1 MQPNRKPSLSTTL
14 SVLGIAN
21 YRRLFISS
29 TCSFFGMNMQ
39 MVLLALVAWELTKS
53 FTYAGMLMASSALP
67 MLLFTLPGGA
77 IVDKVNKRTL
87 MMFTQVSMG
96 SLNVLCGILIF
107 TEDITVWSLLG
118 LGIAQGSIISIGMP
132 ARTPLMAS
140 VVSPQR
146 IGSAIAVSNMSMNM
160 SRVVGPM
167 LGVAII
173 EFFPHFGTRFDVGYE
188 WGYMTSGFLGIVSII
203 PLLLVPSSIAAP
215 QFDSNSPKESLSV
228 RSILND
234 ISAGISYVYHTP
246 RLRLLMLLMLVLTIF
261 AQPFQNLVAGFAESG
276 LKLED
281 WETKAGQLTAMAG
294 VGAMIGSV
302 LITWLAEWDRKPLLQ
317 WLSGLAT
324 AAGFITMTVGSQMFG
339 FAGAV
344 VGVTI
349 VGGGTAFYMTA
360 TSTMMLT
367 EANPKFY
374 GRVMSLFMLS
384 FSAVGVMSLPL
395 GIVAD
400 RVGSLFLFS
409 TLGVCVAIAMLLSA
423 ILKPSFVFQ
432 RLTATPNT
440 REEVAAEKEKL
451 IVVDP
456 PPDQVTQG
464 IARSLAATE
473 PQKESH
479 EMDSIRMANSS
490 KSKRRSGYG
499 VSNEAGVATD
509 VPDSKHR
516 LRFLTLKNNHKT
528 SASNGYGILQNR
540 QVSDTKSTKNKYGL
554 GAIKA
559 KIEPKSF
566 SGTSESSHPSE
577 DKVSVTTAN
586 EKVLVERIAP
596 DAIIAAQQKNNI
608 MANILKRSSMMGA
621 AAAMV
626 ALIVFS
632 LRKKK

>member
-1 MQPNRKPSLSTTL
+1 
-14 SVLGIAN
+14 
-21 YRRLFISS
+21 
-29 TCSFFGMNMQ
+29 MQ

-53 FTYAGMLMASSALP
+53 FTLSGMLMASSALP

-77 IVDKVNKRTL
+77 IVDRVNKRTL
-87 MMFTQVSMG
+87 MIFTQVSMG
-96 SLNVLCGILIF
+96 SLNVLCGILIL
-107 TEDITVWSLLG
+107 TEDISIWSLLG

-188 WGYMTSGFLGIVSII
+188 WGYMTSGFLGIFSII
-203 PLLLVPSSIAAP
+203 PLLRVPSSIAAP
-215 QFDSNSPKESLSV
+215 QFDSNNQKQSLTV
-228 RSILND
+228 RSILGD
-234 ISAGISYVYHTP
+234 ISAGISYVYRTP
-246 RLRLLMLLMLVLTIF
+246 QLRLLMLLMLVLTIF

-276 LKLED
+276 LQLEN

-324 AAGFITMTVGSQMFG
+324 AAGFITMTVGSQIFG

-349 VGGGTAFYMTA
+349 VGGATAFYMTA
-360 TSTMMLT
+360 SSTMMLT
-367 EANPKFY
+367 AANPKFY

-400 RVGSLFLFS
+400 RIGSLFLFS
-409 TLGVCVAIAMLLSA
+409 TLGTCVAVAMVLTA

-432 RLTATPNT
+432 RLAPAPHTDHEATLEKKKSIVTDHPPE
-440 REEVAAEKEKL
+440 RLAENVQQSL
-451 IVVDP
+451 
-456 PPDQVTQG
+456 VTNK
-464 IARSLAATE
+464 S
-473 PQKESH
+473 PQNSSKTN
-479 EMDSIRMANSS
+479 SIRLANSS
-490 KSKRRSGYG
+490 QSKRRSGYG
-499 VSNEAGVATD
+499 IANDTGIATN

-516 LRFLTLKNNHKT
+516 LRFLTLKDNHKT
-528 SASNGYGILQNR
+528 NARNGYGILKNE
-540 QVSDTKSTKNKYGL
+540 QVPNANLNQREYGL
-554 GAIKA
+554 GSVKL
-559 KIEPKSF
+559 ESETESF
-566 SGTSESSHPSE
+566 SDKSEHVHPSGE
-577 DKVSVTTAN
+577 KVSVTTSD
-586 EKVLVERIAP
+586 EKVLVERITP
-596 DAIIAAQQKNNI
+596 DAIIAARQKSNI
-608 MANILKRSSMMGA
+608 MANILKGGSVMGA

-626 ALIVFS
+626 ALVVFS

>member
-1 MQPNRKPSLSTTL
+1 
-14 SVLGIAN
+14 
-21 YRRLFISS
+21 
-29 TCSFFGMNMQ
+29 MQ

-53 FTYAGMLMASSALP
+53 FTFAGMLMASSALP

-87 MMFTQVSMG
+87 MIFTQVSMG

-107 TEDITVWSLLG
+107 TEDISVWSLLG

-203 PLLLVPSSIAAP
+203 PLLQVPSSIAAP
-215 QFDSNSPKESLSV
+215 QFSSNSVKESLSV
-228 RSILND
+228 RSILTD

-246 RLRLLMLLMLVLTIF
+246 RLRLLMLLMLILTIF

-276 LKLED
+276 LKLEN
-281 WETKAGQLTAMAG
+281 WEAKAGQLTAMAG

-339 FAGAV
+339 FAGAI

-349 VGGGTAFYMTA
+349 VGGATAFYMTA

-367 EANPKFY
+367 AANPRFY

-409 TLGVCVAIAMLLSA
+409 TLGICVAVAMLLTA

-432 RLTATPNT
+432 RLIPAPNT
-440 REEVAAEKEKL
+440 DHEATLEKKNS
-451 IVVDP
+451 IAPDS
-456 PPDQVTQG
+456 PPDRLAENVQQ
-464 IARSLAATE
+464 SLLANKP
-473 PQKESH
+473 PQNSRET
-479 EMDSIRMANSS
+479 DSIRLANSS
-490 KSKRRSGYG
+490 QSKRRSGYG
-499 VSNEAGVATD
+499 ISNDSGVATD

-528 SASNGYGILQNR
+528 SARNGYGILQNR
-540 QVSDTKSTKNKYGL
+540 QVSDTKSTQNKYGL
-554 GAIKA
+554 GTIKA
-559 KIEPKSF
+559 EIKPENF
-566 SGTSESSHPSE
+566 SGTSDSSHSSE
-577 DKVSVTTAN
+577 DKVTATTTN

-608 MANILKRSSMMGA
+608 VANILKRGSMMGA

-626 ALIVFS
+626 ALVVFS

>member
-1 MQPNRKPSLSTTL
+1 
-14 SVLGIAN
+14 
-21 YRRLFISS
+21 
-29 TCSFFGMNMQ
+29 MQ

-53 FTYAGMLMASSALP
+53 FTLSGMLMASSALP

-77 IVDKVNKRTL
+77 IVDRVNKRTL
-87 MMFTQVSMG
+87 MIFTQVSMG

-107 TEDITVWSLLG
+107 TEDISVWSLLG

-140 VVSPQR
+140 VVSPER

-167 LGVAII
+167 IGVAII
-173 EFFPHFGTRFDVGYE
+173 EFFPHFGNRFDVGYE
-188 WGYMTSGFLGIVSII
+188 WGYMTSGFLGIISII
-203 PLLLVPSSIAAP
+203 PLLRVPSSIAAP
-215 QFDSNSPKESLSV
+215 QFDSGSQKESLTF
-228 RSILND
+228 RSIIGD
-234 ISAGISYVYHTP
+234 ISAGISYVYRTP
-246 RLRLLMLLMLVLTIF
+246 LLRLLMLLMLVLTIF

-276 LKLED
+276 LQLEN
-281 WETKAGQLTAMAG
+281 WEAKAGQLTAMAG

-344 VGVTI
+344 VGVTM
-349 VGGGTAFYMTA
+349 VGGATAFYMTA
-360 TSTMMLT
+360 SSTMMLT
-367 EANPKFY
+367 AANPKFY

-409 TLGVCVAIAMLLSA
+409 TLGICVAVAMVLTA
-423 ILKPSFVFQ
+423 ILKPSFVFKRFSSELNTDQ
-432 RLTATPNT
+432 QTASDDEQSIAIEPPSNQLTENARHSLVATQT
-440 REEVAAEKEKL
+440 
-451 IVVDP
+451 
-456 PPDQVTQG
+456 
-464 IARSLAATE
+464 
-473 PQKESH
+473 PQKSG
-479 EMDSIRMANSS
+479 EMESIRLSNSS
-490 KSKRRSGYG
+490 KKKRRTGYG
-499 VSNEAGVATD
+499 IWSESSVATD

-516 LRFLTLKNNHKT
+516 LRFLTLKNDHKT
-528 SASNGYGILQNR
+528 NARNGYGILGNR
-540 QVSDTKSTKNKYGL
+540 QVPNTKINQKQYGF
-554 GAIKA
+554 GPMKTA
-559 KIEPKSF
+559 PKDPSF
-566 SGTSESSHPSE
+566 TDTSEHLGLSE
-577 DKVSVTTAN
+577 EKVTATTAD
-586 EKVLVERIAP
+586 EKVLVERITP
-596 DAIIAAQQKNNI
+596 DVIIAAPRKSNLVSNI
-608 MANILKRSSMMGA
+608 IKGGSVMGA

-626 ALIVFS
+626 ALVVFS

>member
-1 MQPNRKPSLSTTL
+1 MRANSKPSLSTTL

-53 FTYAGMLMASSALP
+53 FTLSGMLMASSALP

-77 IVDKVNKRTL
+77 IVDRVNKRTL
-87 MMFTQVSMG
+87 MMFTQASMG
-96 SLNVLCGILIF
+96 ALNVLCGILIL
-107 TEDITVWSLLG
+107 TEDISVWSLLG

-173 EFFPHFGTRFDVGYE
+173 EFFPHIGTRFDVGYE
-188 WGYMTSGFLGIVSII
+188 WGYMTSGLLGIISLI
-203 PLLLVPSSIAAP
+203 PLLRVPSSIAAP
-215 QFDSNSPKESLSV
+215 QPGPSNQKEAMSIK
-228 RSILND
+228 SILRD
-234 ISAGISYVYHTP
+234 IVAGISYVYSTP
-246 RLRLLMLLMLVLTIF
+246 RLRLLMALMLVLTIF

-276 LKLED
+276 LKMDD
-281 WETKAGQLTAMAG
+281 WQAKAGQLTAMAG

-349 VGGGTAFYMTA
+349 VGGATAFYMTA
-360 TSTMMLT
+360 SSTMMLMST
-367 EANPKFY
+367 NPKFY

-395 GIVAD
+395 GMVAD
-400 RVGSLFLFS
+400 RIGSLILFS
-409 TLGVCVAIAMLLSA
+409 TLGICVALAMLMVA

-432 RLTATPNT
+432 RLTSSLNSDEKLT
-440 REEVAAEKEKL
+440 AETEKL
-451 IVVDP
+451 IMIET
-456 PPDQVTQG
+456 PPDQVKEVEQ
-464 IARSLAATE
+464 SLLANKKLKKNGE
-473 PQKESH
+473 IG
-479 EMDSIRMANSS
+479 SIRLANSPQ
-490 KSKRRSGYG
+490 SKRRSGYG
-499 VSNEAGVATD
+499 IWNEPGVATD
-509 VPDSKHR
+509 VTDSKHR

-528 SASNGYGILQNR
+528 NARNGYGVLKNE
-540 QVSDTKSTKNKYGL
+540 QVPDAQFNQKEYGL
-554 GAIKA
+554 GHIK
-559 KIEPKSF
+559 KE
-566 SGTSESSHPSE
+566 SESKDVSSPTKEYRPLE
-577 DKVSVTTAN
+577 DRVSATRAD
-586 EKVLVERIAP
+586 EKVLVERITP

-608 MANILKRSSMMGA
+608 VSNILKRGSIMGA

-626 ALIVFS
+626 ALVVFS

>member
-1 MQPNRKPSLSTTL
+1 
-14 SVLGIAN
+14 
-21 YRRLFISS
+21 
-29 TCSFFGMNMQ
+29 MNMQ

-53 FTYAGMLMASSALP
+53 FTFAGMLMASSALP

-107 TEDITVWSLLG
+107 TEDITVWSLLA

-140 VVSPQR
+140 VVSPER

-167 LGVAII
+167 LGIAII

-203 PLLLVPSSIAAP
+203 PLLSVPSSIAAP
-215 QFDSNSPKESLSV
+215 QFSSNSVKESLSV
-228 RSILND
+228 RSILTD
-234 ISAGISYVYHTP
+234 ISAGISYVYRTP
-246 RLRLLMLLMLVLTIF
+246 RLRLLMLLMLILTIF

-276 LKLED
+276 LKLEN
-281 WETKAGQLTAMAG
+281 WEAKAGQLTAMAG

-339 FAGAV
+339 FAGAI

-349 VGGGTAFYMTA
+349 VGGATAFYMTA

-367 EANPKFY
+367 AANPRFY

-409 TLGVCVAIAMLLSA
+409 TLGICVAVAMLLTA

-432 RLTATPNT
+432 RLIPAPNT
-440 REEVAAEKEKL
+440 DHEATLEKKNS
-451 IVVDP
+451 IAPDP
-456 PPDQVTQG
+456 PPDRLAENVQQ
-464 IARSLAATE
+464 SLLANKP
-473 PQKESH
+473 PQNSRET
-479 EMDSIRMANSS
+479 DSIRLANSS
-490 KSKRRSGYG
+490 QSKRRSGYG
-499 VSNEAGVATD
+499 ISNDSGVATD

-528 SASNGYGILQNR
+528 SARNGYGILQSR
-540 QVSDTKSTKNKYGL
+540 QVSDTKSTQNKYGL
-554 GAIKA
+554 GTIKA
-559 KIEPKSF
+559 EIKPENF
-566 SGTSESSHPSE
+566 SGTSDSSHSSE
-577 DKVSVTTAN
+577 DKVSATTTN

-608 MANILKRSSMMGA
+608 VANILKRGSMMGA

-626 ALIVFS
+626 ALVVFS

>member
-1 MQPNRKPSLSTTL
+1 MQANRKPSLLTTL

-53 FTYAGMLMASSALP
+53 FTLSGMLMASSALP

-77 IVDKVNKRTL
+77 IVDRVNKRTL
-87 MMFTQVSMG
+87 MMFTQVGMG
-96 SLNVLCGILIF
+96 SLNLLCGILIL
-107 TEDITVWSLLG
+107 TEDISVWSLLG

-188 WGYMTSGFLGIVSII
+188 WGYMTSGLLGIISII
-203 PLLLVPSSIAAP
+203 PLLKVPSSIAAP
-215 QFDSNSPKESLSV
+215 QSDPSNQKESMSIK
-228 RSILND
+228 SILRD
-234 ISAGISYVYHTP
+234 IGAGISYVYSTP
-246 RLRLLMLLMLVLTIF
+246 RLRLLMVLMLVLTIF
-261 AQPFQNLVAGFAESG
+261 AQPFQNLIAGFAESG
-276 LKLED
+276 LKMDD
-281 WETKAGQLTAMAG
+281 WQAKAGQLTAMAG

-349 VGGGTAFYMTA
+349 VGGATAFYMTA
-360 TSTMMLT
+360 SSTMMLT
-367 EANPKFY
+367 STNPKFY

-395 GIVAD
+395 GMVAD
-400 RVGSLFLFS
+400 RIGSLFLFS
-409 TLGVCVAIAMLLSA
+409 TLGICVALAMLMVA
-423 ILKPSFVFQ
+423 IIKPSFVFQ
-432 RLTATPNT
+432 RLASSPNFDEQLT
-440 REEVAAEKEKL
+440 SGTEKL
-451 IVVDP
+451 IVMETP
-456 PPDQVTQG
+456 PGQVKEVSQ
-464 IARSLAATE
+464 SLPAN
-473 PQKESH
+473 KKLKKNR
-479 EMDSIRMANSS
+479 EMGSIRLANSS
-490 KSKRRSGYG
+490 QSKRRSGYG
-499 VSNEAGVATD
+499 IRNESGVATD

-516 LRFLTLKNNHKT
+516 LRFLTLKNSHKT
-528 SASNGYGILQNR
+528 NARTGYGVLENGPVPDSKFNR
-540 QVSDTKSTKNKYGL
+540 KEYGL
-554 GAIKA
+554 GSIK
-559 KIEPKSF
+559 KE
-566 SGTSESSHPSE
+566 SESKGFSSPPKAQRPLE
-577 DKVSVTTAN
+577 DKVSVATAD
-586 EKVLVERIAP
+586 EKVLVKRITP

-608 MANILKRSSMMGA
+608 VANILKKGSIMGA

-626 ALIVFS
+626 ALVVFS

>member
-1 MQPNRKPSLSTTL
+1 
-14 SVLGIAN
+14 
-21 YRRLFISS
+21 
-29 TCSFFGMNMQ
+29 MNMQ

-53 FTYAGMLMASSALP
+53 FTLSGMLMASSALP

-77 IVDKVNKRTL
+77 IVDRVNKRTL
-87 MMFTQVSMG
+87 MMFTQASMG
-96 SLNVLCGILIF
+96 ALNVLCGILIL
-107 TEDITVWSLLG
+107 TEDISVWSLLG

-188 WGYMTSGFLGIVSII
+188 WGYMTSGLLGIISLI
-203 PLLLVPSSIAAP
+203 PLLRVPSNIAAP
-215 QFDSNSPKESLSV
+215 QPGPSNQKEAMSIK
-228 RSILND
+228 SILRD
-234 ISAGISYVYHTP
+234 IGAGISYVYSTP
-246 RLRLLMLLMLVLTIF
+246 RLRLLMALMLVLTIF

-276 LKLED
+276 LKMDD
-281 WETKAGQLTAMAG
+281 WQAKAGQLTAMAG
-294 VGAMIGSV
+294 VGAMIGSM

-349 VGGGTAFYMTA
+349 VGGATAFYMTA
-360 TSTMMLT
+360 SSTMMLMST
-367 EANPKFY
+367 NPKFY

-395 GIVAD
+395 GMVAD
-400 RVGSLFLFS
+400 RIGSLILFS
-409 TLGVCVAIAMLLSA
+409 TLGICVALAMLMVA

-432 RLTATPNT
+432 RLTSTPNSDEKLT
-440 REEVAAEKEKL
+440 AETEKL
-451 IVVDP
+451 IMIET
-456 PPDQVTQG
+456 PPDQVKEVEQ
-464 IARSLAATE
+464 SLLANKKLKKNGE
-473 PQKESH
+473 IG
-479 EMDSIRMANSS
+479 SIRLANSPQ
-490 KSKRRSGYG
+490 SKRRSGYG
-499 VSNEAGVATD
+499 IWNEPGVATD
-509 VPDSKHR
+509 VTDSKHR
-516 LRFLTLKNNHKT
+516 LRFLTLKYNHKT
-528 SASNGYGILQNR
+528 NARNGYGVLKNE
-540 QVSDTKSTKNKYGL
+540 QVPDAKFNQKEYGL
-554 GAIKA
+554 GHIK
-559 KIEPKSF
+559 KE
-566 SGTSESSHPSE
+566 SESKDVSSPTEEYRPLE
-577 DKVSVTTAN
+577 DRVSATRAD
-586 EKVLVERIAP
+586 EKVLVERITP

-608 MANILKRSSMMGA
+608 VANILKRGSIMGA

-626 ALIVFS
+626 ALVVFS